1 MVVVNPHLLNLLQQ
15 VQSESLSDG
24 ELPFNTLISKLE
36 TISNKPSTNMVE
48 LRQKNNKKMI
58 GDIFEDFCY
67 LYFLIKKV
75 DHVWTTKNIP
85 DDLRK
90 TLSLPQK
97 DMGIDLIIQ
106 EKDTYSAI
114 QVKYRKKTKKTN
126 ILSWTELS
134 TFYASCLNTGPWK
147 KHIVFTNCDSIHRVG
162 RKSNK
167 DVSICYGTLKK
178 LTSFDLIDMIN
189 LIKPSADTIQNNTL
203 TPDNTKDNIL
213 QKTPENTTNNISTP
227 DNILQETL
235 ENTKDNI
242 STPDNILQETL
253 ENTTDNISTPDNILQ
268 ETPENTT
275 NNISTPDNILQ
286 ETLENTTDN
295 ILSDNIIQE
304 TLENTKNNIL
314 ENKNVLND
322 KKSDTKSDKKIFSG
336 INLEELRNKR
346 LNYFDKINGSK

>member
-106 EKDTYSAI
+106 EKNTYSAI

-253 ENTTDNISTPDNILQ
+253 ENTTDNI
-268 ETPENTT
+268 
-275 NNISTPDNILQ
+275 
-286 ETLENTTDN
+286 
-295 ILSDNIIQE
+295 LSDNIIQE

-336 INLEELRNKR
+336 INLKELRNKR

>member
-106 EKDTYSAI
+106 EKNTYSAI

-235 ENTKDNI
+235 ENT
-242 STPDNILQETL
+242 
-253 ENTTDNISTPDNILQ
+253 
-268 ETPENTT
+268 
-275 NNISTPDNILQ
+275 
-286 ETLENTTDN
+286 TDN

-336 INLEELRNKR
+336 INLKELRNKR

>member
-106 EKDTYSAI
+106 EKNTYSAI

-189 LIKPSADTIQNNTL
+189 LIKPHADTIQNNTL

-213 QKTPENTTNNISTP
+213 QETPENTTNNISTP

-235 ENTKDNI
+235 ENTKY
-242 STPDNILQETL
+242 
-253 ENTTDNISTPDNILQ
+253 
-268 ETPENTT
+268 
-275 NNISTPDNILQ
+275 NISTPDNILQ

-304 TLENTKNNIL
+304 TLENTKDNIL